1 MFVRLCTIAA
11 VIIILLAGPAFAGD
25 VERGRTLA
33 VATGCAECHG
43 SGGISTDPTVP
54 NLAGQMEDYLSLQ
67 LRRFREPPTTERTA
81 SWAPH
86 RADHTMNAKAGLL
99 SVRDIDD
106 LAAYYAALPCGER
119 TDGSEP
125 AAGGPAAACLW
136 CHETEDKRRQM
147 HAPLL
152 FGQKRDYLARQL
164 RLLRASARGHHGLE
178 SERAHP
184 DMNPQAVRLTARE
197 IDQLAGY
204 LSARRC
210 R

>member
-136 CHETEDKRRQM
+136 CHETEDKRRQNACATPVRSEARLSRPPASP
-147 HAPLL
+147 APRL
-152 FGQKRDYLARQL
+152 GAGPSRPRKRARPP
-164 RLLRASARGHHGLE
+164 RYEPASRAVDR
-178 SERAHP
+178 P
-184 DMNPQAVRLTARE
+184 
-197 IDQLAGY
+197 
-204 LSARRC
+204 
-210 R
+210 